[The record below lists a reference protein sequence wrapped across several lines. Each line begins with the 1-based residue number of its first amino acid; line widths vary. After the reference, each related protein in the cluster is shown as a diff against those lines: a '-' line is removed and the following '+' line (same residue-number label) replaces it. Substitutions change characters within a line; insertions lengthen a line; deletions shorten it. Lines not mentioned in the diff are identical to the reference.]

1 MMTNENLS
9 LGVLEYRSVAAGMK
23 AADEVLKTAQVDLMF
38 AKPMCPGKYVIAIK
52 GSLSAVTAAMEK
64 GTSEDNE
71 AFLVDDCILGNPDP
85 QIYEGLYCSHDV
97 KGVDAIGILESYSV
111 ASIFEVADDVVKTT
125 PVSILEIRIAKGL
138 SGKAYVVFSGELSSV
153 EASLEKAKKSIIE
166 KGLLLQT
173 AVIPRPDPRLW
184 EELI

>member
-1 MMTNENLS
+1 MKEKQS

-23 AADEVLKTAQVDLMF
+23 AADDVLKTADLDLLF

-52 GSLSAVTAAMEK
+52 GSVSAVQAGIEK
-64 GTSEDNE
+64 GTSDAHEPL
-71 AFLVDDCILGNPDP
+71 LVDYCHLGNPDP
-85 QIYEGLYCSHDV
+85 SIFEGLYCSHEVEDI
-97 KGVDAIGILESYSV
+97 DAVGILETYSV

-125 PVSILEIRIAKGL
+125 PVDILEIRIAKGL
-138 SGKAYVVFSGELSSV
+138 SGKAYVVFCGELSSV
-153 EASLEKAKKSIIE
+153 EASIEKAKKSVIE